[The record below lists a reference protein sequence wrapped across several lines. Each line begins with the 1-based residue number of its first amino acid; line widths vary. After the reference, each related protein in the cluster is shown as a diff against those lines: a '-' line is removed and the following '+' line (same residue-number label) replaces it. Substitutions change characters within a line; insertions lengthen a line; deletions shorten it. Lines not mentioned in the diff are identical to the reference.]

1 MHLFS
6 VEFNFNDLSSVRNSA
21 KITDGAVNFV
31 YPVRN
36 IAIFTDA
43 PKQSPTPRASFAP
56 YRPEVCPK
64 KGFLIEKPRTSG
76 EFCPFLARGTNTLPC
91 QQSITV
97 GKVSFISNVFHKFAF
112 NLILRP

>member
-43 PKQSPTPRASFAP
+43 PKQSPTPRASFA
-56 YRPEVCPK
+56 RFSPEVP
-64 KGFLIEKPRTSG
+64 
-76 EFCPFLARGTNTLPC
+76 
-91 QQSITV
+91 
-97 GKVSFISNVFHKFAF
+97 
-112 NLILRP
+112 ILFPANSP